1 MTEKEIEALK
11 KAIETDAEGKKWTEK
26 WADLEQKY
34 KKVDVKPRPLAKGK
48 FNLFAPSAYGIS
60 YGCTGI
66 DLSVKVVSLSFT
78 GALLDV
84 SLLFGASTV
93 NGSRFHTANEKC
105 WLTKTKVAVNNL
117 SAGALDNNM
126 DAVETMAD
134 MIYESKVI
142 ALDSFM

>member
-1 MTEKEIEALK
+1 MSDAEIEALK
-11 KAIETDAEGKKWTEK
+11 KAIETDAQGKNWKDK
-26 WADLEQKY
+26 WAELEQKY
-34 KKVDVKPRPLAKGK
+34 TKVDVKPRPLAKGK

-84 SLLFGASTV
+84 SFLFGASTV

-105 WLTKTKVAVNNL
+105 RLTKTKVAVNKL
-117 SAGALDNNM
+117 SADALSNYMDVVESAAGAIYLSKVGLDNY
-126 DAVETMAD
+126 A
-134 MIYESKVI
+134 
-142 ALDSFM
+142 

>member
-1 MTEKEIEALK
+1 MSDAEINALK
-11 KAIETDAEGKKWTEK
+11 KAIETDAQGNRWEDK
-26 WADLEQKY
+26 WADLENKY

-105 WLTKTKVAVNNL
+105 RLTKTKVAVNKL
-117 SAGALDNNM
+117 SADALSNYM
-126 DAVETMAD
+126 GAVESTAD
-134 MIYESKVI
+134 AIYLSKVGLEND
-142 ALDSFM
+142 A

>member
-1 MTEKEIEALK
+1 MSPEEINALK
-11 KAIETDAEGKKWTEK
+11 KAIETDAEGNRWEDK
-26 WADLEQKY
+26 WADLENKY

-78 GALLDV
+78 GALLDF

-105 WLTKTKVAVNNL
+105 RLTKTKVAVNNL
-117 SAGALDNNM
+117 SADVLDECMGVVKGNAEVIDSSKVGLDNN
-126 DAVETMAD
+126 V
-134 MIYESKVI
+134 
-142 ALDSFM
+142 